1 MTTNKITAL
10 DAAMSLWFHVVAHW
24 RGVSEFNRSAALTT
38 RMIKQTLIL
47 LGLILVALLGLVTWA
62 VLQPPAARPNVTVRF
77 AGYTNDTTGTRL
89 AVFTVS
95 NTGPSAVRRLSNYR
109 IQIPTATRWTNLSA
123 RLLSGGG
130 SVLQAGSSETVTVPA
145 ATNQSWRVSLSVSPE
160 VGSMPDM
167 RGSIAEAAR
176 LAGLPTRYRNMSYGV
191 PSDWIGE

>member
-1 MTTNKITAL
+1 MT
-10 DAAMSLWFHVVAHW
+10 
-24 RGVSEFNRSAALTT
+24 
-38 RMIKQTLIL
+38 KQTLII
-47 LGLILVALLGLVTWA
+47 LGLILVALLGLVTRA
-62 VLQPPAARPNVTVRF
+62 VLLPPAAPPNVTVRF

-89 AVFTVS
+89 AVFTVR
-95 NTGPSAVRRLSNYR
+95 NTSPSPVRRLSNYR

-160 VGSMPDM
+160 FGSMADM
-167 RGSIAEAAR
+167 RAAMMGSIAEAAR
-176 LAGLPTRYRNMSYGV
+176 LAGLPARYRNMSYGV

>member
-1 MTTNKITAL
+1 MT
-10 DAAMSLWFHVVAHW
+10 
-24 RGVSEFNRSAALTT
+24 
-38 RMIKQTLIL
+38 KQTLII

-95 NTGPSAVRRLSNYR
+95 NTSPSAVRRLSNYR

-123 RLLSGGG
+123 RLLSAGG

-160 VGSMPDM
+160 LGSMADM

-176 LAGLPTRYRNMSYGV
+176 LAGLPARYRNMSYGV
-191 PSDWIGE
+191 PSDWVGE

>member
-1 MTTNKITAL
+1 MT
-10 DAAMSLWFHVVAHW
+10 
-24 RGVSEFNRSAALTT
+24 
-38 RMIKQTLIL
+38 KQTLII
-47 LGLILVALLGLVTWA
+47 LGLILVALLGLVTRA
-62 VLQPPAARPNVTVRF
+62 VLLPPAAPPNVTVRF

-95 NTGPSAVRRLSNYR
+95 NTSPSPVRRLSNYR

-160 VGSMPDM
+160 VGSMADM
-167 RGSIAEAAR
+167 RAAMMGSIAEAAR
-176 LAGLPTRYRNMSYGV
+176 LAGLPARYRNMSYGV

>member
-1 MTTNKITAL
+1 MT
-10 DAAMSLWFHVVAHW
+10 
-24 RGVSEFNRSAALTT
+24 
-38 RMIKQTLIL
+38 KQTLII
-47 LGLILVALLGLVTWA
+47 LGLILVALLGLVTRA
-62 VLQPPAARPNVTVRF
+62 VLKPPAARPNVIVRF

-95 NTGPSAVRRLSNYR
+95 NTSPSAVRRLSNYR
-109 IQIPTATRWTNLSA
+109 IQIPTATRWTNLST

-160 VGSMPDM
+160 VGSMAAM
-167 RGSIAEAAR
+167 MGSIAEAAR
-176 LAGLPTRYRNMSYGV
+176 LAGLHASYRNMSYGV

>member
-1 MTTNKITAL
+1 MT
-10 DAAMSLWFHVVAHW
+10 
-24 RGVSEFNRSAALTT
+24 
-38 RMIKQTLIL
+38 KQTLIV

-89 AVFTVS
+89 AVFTVC
-95 NTGPSAVRRLSNYR
+95 NTSPSAVRRLSNYR

-130 SVLQAGSSETVTVPA
+130 SVLQAGSSEMVTVPA

-160 VGSMPDM
+160 VGSMADM
-167 RGSIAEAAR
+167 RAAMMGSIAEAAR
-176 LAGLPTRYRNMSYGV
+176 LAGLPARYRNMSYGV